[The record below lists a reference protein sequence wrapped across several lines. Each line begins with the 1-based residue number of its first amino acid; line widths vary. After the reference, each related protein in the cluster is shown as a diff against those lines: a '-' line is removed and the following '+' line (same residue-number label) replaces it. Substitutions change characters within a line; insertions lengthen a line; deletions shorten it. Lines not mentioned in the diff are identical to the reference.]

1 MKMKPT
7 LYGLDLKEAEAL
19 MKTLGEPA
27 FRARQLMEWIYHK
40 YITSMD
46 DAKTLPASLKAKL
59 LETYDLKGLV
69 FAEEH
74 EGGRGDSHKFLFKT
88 RDDRLLESVLISQM
102 DRRTVCVSTQL
113 GCKMGCVF
121 CASGKGKFG
130 RNLTAGE
137 IVEQVTLIEKKIKNF
152 VTNIVFMGM
161 GEPLDNFE
169 ATMKALEILQA
180 AWGFDMGGRRITV
193 STSGITPKIVEFV
206 NRNEGRVRLS
216 ISLHS
221 SIEEKRSELMP
232 INKKFTLADLLDT
245 LHEVHD
251 VLKRDITFEYT
262 LIRDVNDS
270 DEEARGV
277 ARIASRLHAKVNLIP
292 YNPIREM
299 DFRTPEKP
307 RINAFRY
314 HLEREGVR
322 VTVRQTAGRE
332 IDAACG
338 QLRLDR
344 EKENPV

>member
-1 MKMKPT
+1 
-7 LYGLDLKEAEAL
+7 
-19 MKTLGEPA
+19 
-27 FRARQLMEWIYHK
+27 
-40 YITSMD
+40 
-46 DAKTLPASLKAKL
+46 
-59 LETYDLKGLV
+59 
-69 FAEEH
+69 
-74 EGGRGDSHKFLFKT
+74 
-88 RDDRLLESVLISQM
+88 
-102 DRRTVCVSTQL
+102 
-113 GCKMGCVF
+113 
-121 CASGKGKFG
+121 
-130 RNLTAGE
+130 
-137 IVEQVTLIEKKIKNF
+137 
-152 VTNIVFMGM
+152 
-161 GEPLDNFE
+161 
-169 ATMKALEILQA
+169 
-180 AWGFDMGGRRITV
+180 
-193 STSGITPKIVEFV
+193 
-206 NRNEGRVRLS
+206 
-216 ISLHS
+216 
-221 SIEEKRSELMP
+221 MP